1 MINVINNKRFSTKF
15 NVNLKF
21 IEILRTENETLKSQN
36 DNYKKII
43 GKALNKINNMFEV
56 GDEFKIID
64 DLLELS
70 ELLKDFK

>member
-1 MINVINNKRFSTKF
+1 MTDKEMWEDD
-15 NVNLKF
+15 LKF

-43 GKALNKINNMFEV
+43 SKALNKINNMFEV
-56 GDEFKIID
+56 GDEFNIID

-70 ELLKDFK
+70 KILKDFK

>member
-1 MINVINNKRFSTKF
+1 MTDKEMWEDD
-15 NVNLKF
+15 LKF
-21 IEILRTENETLKSQN
+21 IEMLRTENETLKSQN

-56 GDEFKIID
+56 GDEFQIID

-70 ELLKDFK
+70 KILKDFK

>member
-1 MINVINNKRFSTKF
+1 MTDKEMWEDD
-15 NVNLKF
+15 LKF
-21 IEILRTENETLKSQN
+21 IEMLRTENYILKSQN

-43 GKALNKINNMFEV
+43 SKALDKINNMFEV

-70 ELLKDFK
+70 EILKDFK

>member
-1 MINVINNKRFSTKF
+1 MTDKEMWEDD
-15 NVNLKF
+15 LKF

-43 GKALNKINNMFEV
+43 SKALDKINNMFEV

-70 ELLKDFK
+70 EILKDFK

>member
-1 MINVINNKRFSTKF
+1 MTDKKMWEDD
-15 NVNLKF
+15 LKF
-21 IEILRTENETLKSQN
+21 IEMLRTENDILKSRN

-43 GKALNKINNMFEV
+43 SKALDKINNMFKV

-70 ELLKDFK
+70 EILKDFK

>member
-1 MINVINNKRFSTKF
+1 MTDKEMWEDD
-15 NVNLKF
+15 LKF
-21 IEILRTENETLKSQN
+21 IEMLRTENDILKSQN

-43 GKALNKINNMFEV
+43 SKALDKINNMFEV

-70 ELLKDFK
+70 KILV

>member
-1 MINVINNKRFSTKF
+1 MTDKEMWEDD
-15 NVNLKF
+15 LKF
-21 IEILRTENETLKSQN
+21 IEMLRPENYIMKSRN

-43 GKALNKINNMFEV
+43 SKALDKINNMFEV

-70 ELLKDFK
+70 EILKDFK

>member
-1 MINVINNKRFSTKF
+1 MTDKEMWEDD
-15 NVNLKF
+15 LKF
-21 IEILRTENETLKSQN
+21 IEMLRTENDILKSQN

-70 ELLKDFK
+70 KILKYFK

>member
-1 MINVINNKRFSTKF
+1 MTDKEMWEDD
-15 NVNLKF
+15 LKF
-21 IEILRTENETLKSQN
+21 IEMLRTENDILKSQN

-56 GDEFKIID
+56 GDEFQIID

-70 ELLKDFK
+70 KILKDFK

>member
-1 MINVINNKRFSTKF
+1 MTDKEMWEDD
-15 NVNLKF
+15 LKF
-21 IEILRTENETLKSQN
+21 IEMLRTENETLKSQN

-43 GKALNKINNMFEV
+43 SKALDKINNMFEI

-70 ELLKDFK
+70 EILKDFK

>member
-1 MINVINNKRFSTKF
+1 MTDKKMWEDD
-15 NVNLKF
+15 LKF

-43 GKALNKINNMFEV
+43 SKALDKINNMFEV
-56 GDEFKIID
+56 GDKFKIID

-70 ELLKDFK
+70 KILKDFK

>member
-1 MINVINNKRFSTKF
+1 MTDKEMWEDD
-15 NVNLKF
+15 LKF
-21 IEILRTENETLKSQN
+21 IEMLRTENYILKSRN

-43 GKALNKINNMFEV
+43 SKVLDKINNMFEV

-70 ELLKDFK
+70 EILKDFK

>member
-1 MINVINNKRFSTKF
+1 MTDKKMLEDD
-15 NVNLKF
+15 LKF
-21 IEILRTENETLKSQN
+21 IEILRTENETLKRQN

-43 GKALNKINNMFEV
+43 GKALNKINNMVEV

-70 ELLKDFK
+70 EILKDFK

>member
-1 MINVINNKRFSTKF
+1 MTDKKMWEDD
-15 NVNLKF
+15 LKF
-21 IEILRTENETLKSQN
+21 IEILITENETLKSQN

-70 ELLKDFK
+70 KILKDFK

>member
-1 MINVINNKRFSTKF
+1 MTDKKMLEDD
-15 NVNLKF
+15 LKF

-56 GDEFKIID
+56 GDKFKIID

-70 ELLKDFK
+70 KILKDFK

>member
-1 MINVINNKRFSTKF
+1 MTDKEMWEDD
-15 NVNLKF
+15 LKF
-21 IEILRTENETLKSQN
+21 IEMLRTENETLKSQN

-43 GKALNKINNMFEV
+43 SKALDKINNMFEV

-70 ELLKDFK
+70 EILKDFK

>member
-1 MINVINNKRFSTKF
+1 MTDKKMWEDD
-15 NVNLKF
+15 LKF
-21 IEILRTENETLKSQN
+21 IEMLRTENDILKSQN

-43 GKALNKINNMFEV
+43 SKALDKINNIFEV

-70 ELLKDFK
+70 EILKDFK

>member
-1 MINVINNKRFSTKF
+1 MTDKEMWEDD
-15 NVNLKF
+15 LKF
-21 IEILRTENETLKSQN
+21 IEMLRTENDILKSRN

-43 GKALNKINNMFEV
+43 SKALDKINNMFEV

-70 ELLKDFK
+70 EILKDNK

>member
-1 MINVINNKRFSTKF
+1 MKDKKMWEDD
-15 NVNLKF
+15 LKF
-21 IEILRTENETLKSQN
+21 IEILRTENDILKSQN

-56 GDEFKIID
+56 GDKFKIID

-70 ELLKDFK
+70 EILKDFK

>member
-1 MINVINNKRFSTKF
+1 MTDKEMWEDD
-15 NVNLKF
+15 LKF
-21 IEILRTENETLKSQN
+21 IEILRTENETLKRQN

-43 GKALNKINNMFEV
+43 GKALNKINNMVEV

-70 ELLKDFK
+70 EILKDFK

>member
-1 MINVINNKRFSTKF
+1 MKDKKMWEDD
-15 NVNLKF
+15 LKF

-70 ELLKDFK
+70 KILKDFK

>member
-1 MINVINNKRFSTKF
+1 MIDKKMWEDD
-15 NVNLKF
+15 LKF

-56 GDEFKIID
+56 GDEFQIID

-70 ELLKDFK
+70 KILKDFK

>member
-1 MINVINNKRFSTKF
+1 MTDKEMWEDD
-15 NVNLKF
+15 LKF

-43 GKALNKINNMFEV
+43 GKALDKINNMFEV

-70 ELLKDFK
+70 EILKDFK

>member
-1 MINVINNKRFSTKF
+1 MNKDHKEYKEKQEDD
-15 NVNLKF
+15 LKF
-21 IEILRTENETLKSQN
+21 IEMLRTENYILKSRN

-43 GKALNKINNMFEV
+43 SKALDKINNMFEV

-70 ELLKDFK
+70 EILKDFK

>member
-1 MINVINNKRFSTKF
+1 MTDKEMWEDD
-15 NVNLKF
+15 LKF
-21 IEILRTENETLKSQN
+21 IEMLKTENDILKSQN

-70 ELLKDFK
+70 KILKDFK

>member
-1 MINVINNKRFSTKF
+1 MTDKKMLEDD
-15 NVNLKF
+15 LKF

-43 GKALNKINNMFEV
+43 SKALDKINNMFEV

-70 ELLKDFK
+70 KILKDFK